1 MKCPCCG
8 IEMLRKTAAQWVC
21 RNPKC
26 IKYNKEKKKEKY
38 SEKEKKILDEAFM
51 LEKKQLIETLEEME
65 RTSDE

>member
-26 IKYNKEKKKEKY
+26 IKYDRGNARY
-38 SEKEKKILDEAFM
+38 KIYFNHAPIHHKHNAD
-51 LEKKQLIETLEEME
+51 
-65 RTSDE
+65 

>member
-26 IKYNKEKKKEKY
+26 IKYDKEKKK
-38 SEKEKKILDEAFM
+38 
-51 LEKKQLIETLEEME
+51 
-65 RTSDE
+65 